1 MKVTVCDVCE
11 NRVEGVHPEWIEASI
26 PASMLGEMGERL
38 HVDVCSL
45 ECLGTIAG
53 AEEQEPVRVDTSDDV
68 FLPVEEEE
76 RQITLPPRQTGEDS
90 LAKGGNLQKVRYM
103 SPEESSEA
111 TGVVRR
117 Y

>member
-11 NRVEGVHPEWIEASI
+11 RKEEGVHPEWIEASI
-26 PASMLGEMGERL
+26 PAAMLGELGERL

-45 ECLGTIAG
+45 ECLSAIGG
-53 AEEQEPVRVDTSDDV
+53 GGEEEPT
-68 FLPVEEEE
+68 PEPEE
-76 RQITLPPRQTGEDS
+76 RQIALPQRTAPEDVPTTASVPGGS
-90 LAKGGNLQKVRYM
+90 LRYM
-103 SPEESSEA
+103 TPEESSEA